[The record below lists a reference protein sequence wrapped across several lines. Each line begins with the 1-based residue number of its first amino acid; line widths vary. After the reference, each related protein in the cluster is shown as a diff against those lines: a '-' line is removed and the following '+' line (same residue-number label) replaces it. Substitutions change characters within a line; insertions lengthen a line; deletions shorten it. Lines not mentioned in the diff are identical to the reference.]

1 MESLL
6 LSSRRATA
14 FAERRLAALSI
25 PVSVAWPGGCVGS
38 PAARVRLRVHE
49 TPVLAALARGHIGA
63 IADAYVRGA
72 LEIEGAL
79 RDVMQAAAEL
89 ADDPVT
95 AGAQPAW
102 RHLLSVMRA
111 RGAKLRLGR
120 ADQVRFHY
128 DLGDDFFALW
138 LDPRRVYS
146 CAYFSDPAMDL
157 AQAQQAKLEHICR
170 KLRLTPGQRFLDI
183 GAGWGGLLL
192 WAAEHHGVDALGI
205 TLSRNQH
212 AYVQRLID
220 AKGLRGRVEIRL
232 LDFHELPPEG
242 IFDSAASVG
251 MFEHVG
257 RRRLDA
263 YFARLGRLVRPGG
276 LIMNHGITAGGLD
289 NRQLGA
295 GIGEFIERHIFPG
308 GELVHVAQVSQSLAR
323 GGLELLDAENL
334 RPHYARTLWAWADAL
349 EAARARAEAI
359 AGESVVRAYRMYL
372 GGCAMAFERGWLSLY
387 QLLGTRPDGDPARG
401 AMRGAQSDFPF
412 SRAYMYAADR

>member
-6 LSSRRATA
+6 PSFRHATA
-14 FAERRLAALSI
+14 FAESRLAALSI
-25 PVSVAWPGGCVGS
+25 PVSVAWSGGRVGPPS
-38 PAARVRLRVHE
+38 ARVRLAVRDAS
-49 TPVLAALARGHIGA
+49 VLAALARGHVGA
-63 IADAYVRGA
+63 VADAYVRGG
-72 LEIEGAL
+72 LEIEGSL
-79 RDVMQAAAEL
+79 RDIMQAAAEL
-89 ADDPVT
+89 ADDPV
-95 AGAQPAW
+95 ASGAASGW
-102 RHLLSVMRA
+102 RHLLSVLRA
-111 RGAKLRLGR
+111 RGAMLRLGR

-128 DLGDDFFALW
+128 DLGDEFFELW

-146 CAYFSDPAMDL
+146 CAYFSDPAMAL
-157 AQAQQAKLEHICR
+157 AQAQEAKLEHICR
-170 KLRLTPGQRFLDI
+170 KLRLAPGQRFLDI

-192 WAAEHHGVDALGI
+192 WAAEHHGVQALGI

-212 AYVQRLID
+212 AHVQRLID
-220 AKGLRGRVEIRL
+220 AKGLRGRVEVRL
-232 LDFHELPPEG
+232 LDFHDLPADG
-242 IFDSAASVG
+242 SFDCAASVG

-263 YFARLGRLVRPGG
+263 YFTRLGRLVRPGG

-295 GIGEFIERHIFPG
+295 GIGEFIERYIFPG
-308 GELVHVAQVSQSLAR
+308 GELVHVAQVSASLAR

-349 EAARARAEAI
+349 EAQRARAEAI
-359 AGESVVRAYRMYL
+359 AGDAVVRAYRMYL

-387 QLLGTRPDGDPARG
+387 QLLGARPDGDPGRG

-412 SRAYMYAADR
+412 NRSYMYR